1 MLKGLPAIAHSHR
14 MRRTLTSILRL
25 LVGALWLIAALALA
39 GSFVVEVELYSHFQ
53 PLLLAVCLLMALLAL
68 CLRRWR
74 TGLVSLL
81 LALALGW
88 STAPYL
94 WPPSALPSQSGPRP
108 MRLLWSNLQNWST
121 SGEALDAV
129 LDDAQADI
137 VVLTELSARH
147 TRAVERARARFP
159 YQTRLPRGS
168 AFDLLM
174 LSRWEPREL
183 RIHEPLGDQFPIFDA
198 LICPDSG
205 LEGWGPDC
213 VAVIA
218 LHAVRPSLPGGFV
231 GVPPTR
237 RDTMLATATAAAR
250 QRIAENRRV
259 VLMGDFNTTPWSV
272 SFRRVLDGS
281 GLLDSATQPSARP
294 RWTRPTW
301 FSRWPG
307 LGLPIDHILVSPAWF
322 IHERRLGPFFGSDHR
337 PVVIELSPI
346 GRSG

>member
-1 MLKGLPAIAHSHR
+1 

-25 LVGALWLIAALALA
+25 AVGALWLVAALSLT
-39 GSFVVEVELYSHFQ
+39 GRFVVEVELYSHFQ
-53 PLLLAVCLLMALLAL
+53 PPLLLACVMVAVVGLA
-68 CLRRWR
+68 LRRWA
-74 TGLVSLL
+74 TGLVSAMLV
-81 LALALGW
+81 LALGW
-88 STAPYL
+88 SAGPYL
-94 WPPSALPSQSGPRP
+94 WPPSALPADSGRQP

-121 SGEALDAV
+121 SSEALDAV
-129 LDDAQADI
+129 LDDARADI

-147 TRAVERARARFP
+147 VRTVERARARIA
-159 YQTRLPRGS
+159 YQTRFPRGS
-168 AFDLLM
+168 AFDLLL
-174 LSRWEPREL
+174 LSRWEPRDL

-198 LICPDSG
+198 LICPGSD
-205 LEGWGPDC
+205 LNGWAEAC

-218 LHAVRPSLPGGFV
+218 LHAVRPELPGGFI
-231 GVPPTR
+231 GIPPTR
-237 RDTMLATATAAAR
+237 RDAMLAVATAAAR
-250 QRIAENRRV
+250 QRIAEKHRV
-259 VLMGDFNTTPWSV
+259 VLMGDFNTTPWSA

-281 GLLDSATQPSARP
+281 GLLDSATQPSERP

-307 LGLPIDHILVSPAWF
+307 LGLPIDHILLSPSWR